1 MGEEDAYGLK
11 WGDEEHR
18 DTTQTPWERE
28 DGWSVADLFRSWMQ
42 IMTRPGEFF
51 RSLDPDVSFA
61 RPLIFYLVF
70 AVLGSWAST
79 LSWMALFGDTYREL
93 YALEGLE
100 SFPLD
105 AYMWMNLFLSPFWA
119 LITLLIHV
127 GMVHVGVRMFVKDAR
142 PIGVTTRTLCYVAAP
157 WILAIVPVLGWAVSF
172 IWMAAMAIIGIQ
184 WTHRTTF
191 GRAFAAVIVPPFVV
205 TTALT
210 MLFVLLGG
218 LISASVGQLAQNVD
232 AYQEQLGSL
241 LAELTTKLPLE
252 RFGVSV
258 EAQLDPLSQI
268 PASAVGNMLLGTT
281 NALVE
286 ILSQSILV
294 LIFVVF
300 LLIGSGGR
308 TPPLTG
314 VWSEIE
320 SNIQLY
326 LGTKAA
332 LSAATGIL
340 VGVTLGVLGVD
351 LALVFGLFAFLLNF
365 IPSVGSVIATLLP
378 LPVVLVSPE
387 LSTLAAVLAI
397 AIPGTIQ
404 FAIGNVIEP
413 KIMGDTLD
421 LHPIV
426 ILIML
431 IFWGILWGIPGMLLA
446 TPITAV
452 LKILFGKLEQTRPL
466 AQLLAGR
473 LVPGA

>member
-1 MGEEDAYGLK
+1 MQPEARELPSVQTICLVVLSALAVAAALYWLAQVMVPFVLAVFIAYGLSPLV
-11 WGDEEHR
+11 DL
-18 DTTQTPWERE
+18 
-28 DGWSVADLFRSWMQ
+28 SVRRLKFPRALAVAGTLALAF
-42 IMTRPGEFF
+42 
-51 RSLDPDVSFA
+51 L
-61 RPLIFYLVF
+61 LLV
-70 AVLGSWAST
+70 L
-79 LSWMALFGDTYREL
+79 M
-93 YALEGLE
+93 
-100 SFPLD
+100 
-105 AYMWMNLFLSPFWA
+105 
-119 LITLLIHV
+119 
-127 GMVHVGVRMFVKDAR
+127 
-142 PIGVTTRTLCYVAAP
+142 
-157 WILAIVPVLGWAVSF
+157 
-172 IWMAAMAIIGIQ
+172 
-184 WTHRTTF
+184 
-191 GRAFAAVIVPPFVV
+191 
-205 TTALT
+205 
-210 MLFVLLGG
+210 GG

-232 AYQEQLGSL
+232 AYQEQLSSL

-252 RFGVSV
+252 RFGISV
-258 EAQLDPLSQI
+258 DAQLDPLSQI
-268 PASAVGNMLLGTT
+268 PASAVGRMLLGTT

-286 ILSQSILV
+286 ILSQSLLV

-308 TPPLTG
+308 TPPLLG

-326 LGTKAA
+326 LGMKAA

-365 IPSVGSVIATLLP
+365 IPSIGSVIATLLP

-466 AQLLAGR
+466 AHLLAGR
-473 LVPGA
+473 LVPSA